1 MLNFKY
7 NKKTHNIKIIDSYLV
22 TDKKRMI
29 EYLNQLPL
37 ERVNRTFKSCLNEWI
52 AHNRLYN
59 LGLFKNHTSD
69 CDLTMNESLF
79 RRVFYWLL
87 SRCYK

>member
-7 NKKTHNIKIIDSYLV
+7 NKETHNIKIIDSYLV

-79 RRVFYWLL
+79 RRVCYWIL

>member
-37 ERVNRTFKSCLNEWI
+37 EKVNRSFKSCLNEWI

-69 CDLTMNESLF
+69 CDLTQGESKF
-79 RRVFYWLL
+79 RKAFYWIL

>member
-1 MLNFKY
+1 MLDFKY
-7 NKKTHNIKIIDSYLV
+7 NKKTNNIKIIDSYLV

-37 ERVNRTFKSCLNEWI
+37 RRVNRSFKSCLNEWI
-52 AHNRLYN
+52 AHNRLYQ

-69 CDLTMNESLF
+69 CDLTKDESLF
-79 RRVFYWLL
+79 RRVCYWLL

>member
-22 TDKKRMI
+22 TDRKRMI
-29 EYLNQLPL
+29 EYLKQLPL
-37 ERVNRTFKSCLNEWI
+37 EKVNRSFKSCLNEWI
-52 AHNRLYN
+52 AHNRLYK

-69 CDLTMNESLF
+69 CDLTMNESKF
-79 RRVFYWLL
+79 RRMCYWIL

>member
-1 MLNFKY
+1 MLSFKY
-7 NKKTHNIKIIDSYLV
+7 NKKTNNIKIIDSYLV

-29 EYLNQLPL
+29 EYLDQLPL
-37 ERVNRTFKSCLNEWI
+37 EKVNRSFKSCLNEWI

-69 CDLTMNESLF
+69 CDLTQDESLF
-79 RRVFYWLL
+79 RRACYWIL

>member
-1 MLNFKY
+1 MLSFKY
-7 NKKTHNIKIIDSYLV
+7 NKKTNNIKIVDSYLV

-29 EYLNQLPL
+29 EYLKQLPL
-37 ERVNRTFKSCLNEWI
+37 EKVDRSFKSCLNEWI

-69 CDLTMNESLF
+69 CDLTQNESRF
-79 RRVFYWLL
+79 RRACYWIL